1 MSQTKKM
8 MAHPSEHMRHA
19 SITKKVEAEMNRRRE
34 ESGTY
39 TREKILRDLEAQIK
53 SYGARSMKT
62 LTVEVTKQ
70 QVMSLKS
77 QKKVLVYSK
86 N

>member
-1 MSQTKKM
+1 

-53 SYGARSMKT
+53 SYEQD
-62 LTVEVTKQ
+62 L
-70 QVMSLKS
+70 
-77 QKKVLVYSK
+77 
-86 N
+86 

>member
-1 MSQTKKM
+1 MIEFDDIELLQLQFCMSQTKKM

-39 TREKILRDLEAQIK
+39 TREKILRDLTEQIK
-53 SYGARSMKT
+53 RMEG
-62 LTVEVTKQ
+62 EI
-70 QVMSLKS
+70 
-77 QKKVLVYSK
+77 
-86 N
+86 

>member
-1 MSQTKKM
+1 MIEFDDIELMQLQFCMSQTKKM

-19 SITKKVEAEMNRRRE
+19 SITKKVEEEMNRRRE

-53 SYGARSMKT
+53 SMEKD
-62 LTVEVTKQ
+62 L
-70 QVMSLKS
+70 
-77 QKKVLVYSK
+77 
-86 N
+86 

>member
-1 MSQTKKM
+1 

-19 SITKKVEAEMNRRRE
+19 SITKKVEEEMNRRRE

-53 SYGARSMKT
+53 SMEKD
-62 LTVEVTKQ
+62 L
-70 QVMSLKS
+70 
-77 QKKVLVYSK
+77 
-86 N
+86 

>member
-1 MSQTKKM
+1 MIEFDDIELMQLKFCMDQTKKM

-19 SITKKVEAEMNRRRE
+19 SITEKVEAEMNRRRE

-53 SYGARSMKT
+53 SMEKE
-62 LTVEVTKQ
+62 L
-70 QVMSLKS
+70 
-77 QKKVLVYSK
+77 
-86 N
+86 

>member
-1 MSQTKKM
+1 MIEFDDMELLQLHFCMSQTKKM

-19 SITKKVEAEMNRRRE
+19 SITKKVEEEMNRRRE

-53 SYGARSMKT
+53 SMEKD
-62 LTVEVTKQ
+62 L
-70 QVMSLKS
+70 
-77 QKKVLVYSK
+77 
-86 N
+86 